1 MNEGWVA
8 SWIASGASPPAVA
21 PIERTASEQRLQA
34 ALAEDWLQIV
44 GWGTHVVVGDV
55 LRFEAM
61 LRRRRRE
68 VVAEVMSAV
77 WDAHSR
83 LYFGLF
89 VLDGELAGQCILRKG
104 REVYG
109 GYGKGLPFE
118 RPWRLRWDNEAAREP
133 AERAAHCE
141 FVEAGRR
148 YREARDP
155 VWRYS

>member
-8 SWIASGASPPAVA
+8 GWIANGASPPAVA
-21 PIERTASEQRLQA
+21 PIERTAAERRLQHA
-34 ALAEDWLQIV
+34 RAEDWKQIV
-44 GWGTHVVVGDV
+44 RWGAHVVVGDV
-55 LRFEAM
+55 IWFEAM
-61 LRRRRRE
+61 IRRRRRE

-109 GYGKGLPFE
+109 GHGKGLPSD

-133 AERAAHCE
+133 AERAAHRE
-141 FVEAGRR
+141 FEEAGHR
-148 YREARDP
+148 YRAYLE
-155 VWRYS
+155 